1 MPSADM
7 QDLSQ
12 RVRMV
17 CMMYWQWVAATLQL
31 RLQMPVA
38 TVLLL
43 LHSTWCHHWHRRCL
57 FGTQPTCRL
66 STSQICQ
73 LKINIQM

>member
-1 MPSADM
+1 
-7 QDLSQ
+7 
-12 RVRMV
+12 MV
-17 CMMYWQWVAATLQL
+17 CLQWVAATMQLQL
-31 RLQMPVA
+31 QVLVA

-57 FGTQPTCRL
+57 LGTQPTCL

-73 LKINIQM
+73 LKVNIQT